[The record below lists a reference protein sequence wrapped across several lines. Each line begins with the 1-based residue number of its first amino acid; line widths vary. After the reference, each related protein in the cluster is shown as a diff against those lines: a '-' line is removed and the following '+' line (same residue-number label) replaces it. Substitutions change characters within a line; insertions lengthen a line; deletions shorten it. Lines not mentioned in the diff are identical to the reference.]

1 LKTELSSVVRIS
13 EYIQL
18 TTTVNDEKKAKEIA
32 KVLLENRMVACV
44 QIIGPIKSSG
54 WWKDKI
60 IQTNEWMCL
69 AKAKTEDFERIEDTL
84 KKVHPYDLPEILAVP
99 IFGNLA
105 YLNWIHKETAS
116 RL

>member
-1 LKTELSSVVRIS
+1 MKTELSSVDKTP

-18 TTTVNDEKKAKEIA
+18 ATTVNDEKKAKEIA
-32 KVLLENRMVACV
+32 RELLENRMVACV
-44 QIIGPIKSSG
+44 QIIGPIKSSC

-69 AKAKTEDFERIEDTL
+69 ANARAEDYGKIEDAL
-84 KKVHPYDLPEILAVP
+84 KKVHPYDVPEILAVP

-105 YLNWIHKETAS
+105 YLNWIHEETAP